1 VSGEFLPGESR
12 LRLTVGELL
21 AEPHFRLRLVAG
33 EAGLDRP
40 VRWAHSTE
48 LLDPGPYLRGHE
60 IVLTVGASLT
70 DPGRCA
76 AFATSVRASRASAI
90 GYGIGDVTPDV
101 PEPLRDACD
110 RLGLPLFAVPP
121 EVPFVSF
128 TEWFAERLAAARDA
142 EHDREEVGRLLE
154 LIRSGLAS
162 VEALRG
168 HLDRAGLGGR
178 PLVVAAIPARSL
190 PPALAPPGAATGAAT
205 GAPADAV
212 TAAGRVLVGVAGDV
226 ALLLL
231 PGERGDRDAAE
242 LAGRCDAPC
251 GVADPVPLAHLARGV
266 TESRAALDL
275 ARVRGGVV
283 RAGELAT
290 FPALL
295 GRLGRRQLA
304 PFAEQIARPLAA
316 YDAAHGTRLVE
327 TLATFIETG
336 GSVGATS
343 RALFLHVNT
352 LRHRLTRIETITGRN
367 PLLFED
373 RVALAV
379 AVWAWRQEPR
389 PET

>member
-1 VSGEFLPGESR
+1 MSAVTRESAPGDAR
-12 LRLTVGELL
+12 LRLTVGQLL
-21 AEPHFRLRLVAG
+21 AEPRFRLRLVAG

-76 AFATSVRASRASAI
+76 AFARSVRASRASAI

-101 PEPLRDACD
+101 PGPLTEECE
-110 RLGLPLFAVPP
+110 RLGLPLFAVPV

-128 TEWFAERLAAARDA
+128 TEWLAERLASARAA

-154 LIRSGLAS
+154 LVRSGLAS
-162 VEALRG
+162 AEALRG
-168 HLDRAGLGGR
+168 RLDRAGLTGGA
-178 PLVVAAIPARSL
+178 LVVMAMPAGAL
-190 PPALAPPGAATGAAT
+190 PQTGLEPRPE
-205 GAPADAV
+205 G
-212 TAAGRVLVGVAGDV
+212 GLVGVIGEV
-226 ALLLL
+226 AVLLL
-231 PGERGDRDAAE
+231 PGEEGERAALE
-242 LAGRCDAPC
+242 LAGRWGAPC
-251 GVADPVPLAHLARGV
+251 GVADPVPLAQLSRGIA
-266 TESRAALDL
+266 ESRAALDL
-275 ARVRGGVV
+275 ARARGGVV

-290 FPALL
+290 FTALL

-316 YDAAHGTRLVE
+316 YDAAHGTRLIA
-327 TLATFIETG
+327 TLETFIETG

-379 AVWAWRQEPR
+379 AVWAWHQEPHPPR
-389 PET
+389 G